1 MAKKLIS
8 FDDEAEGL
16 GLPEVVEGRLGGIF
30 AGRQDALAGPAPLGM
45 FSAALAS
52 RETGPVVIVGTGSST
67 TQGNGASATHLRW
80 FNQFATA
87 VHRAYPLASGA
98 EQPLPRV
105 LADAVAEPPAGP
117 GIHFVNAAVGGTNA
131 RNFLTDVTGPQV
143 AALNPDVIIHM
154 VGTNDFRIDKPI
166 DEFTTEFSA
175 RLDQLD
181 QDAATPILHVIVRAY
196 EVAGDHYTEDGTLHT
211 WDEYGEAMRAA
222 AEDRADHAI
231 YIDLSESYARAGV
244 PGDDPHGMI
253 LADMV
258 HQNDV
263 GHTFMADL
271 MLRAMKIPPAPAVV
285 EQAPPRP
292 AILLAYDRFDY
303 PDGPIGG
310 LTTPTGQVWTQWDGS
325 PRISGGSASAGGG
338 PATAAFDVGS
348 SDHDASVLVEITST
362 AGYPMLLFRS
372 LDVDNRLGATIDV
385 AGGGFFLHRMLGG
398 VATNLTTVAS
408 INTSRGVHSVRAICA
423 GRRIQ
428 VYWDDAK
435 IIDHTLSEADSTAMN
450 DWTHVGWRSLLGQAK
465 WDDFR
470 VAL

>member
-8 FDDEAEGL
+8 YDDEAEGL

-30 AGRQDALAGPAPLGM
+30 AGRQDTLAGPAPLGM
-45 FSAALAS
+45 LSAALAS

-98 EQPLPRV
+98 AQPLPRT
-105 LADAVAEPPAGP
+105 LADAVADPPASP
-117 GIHFVNAAVGGTNA
+117 RIHFVNAAVGGTNA

-196 EVAGDHYTEDGTLHT
+196 EVAGDNYTSDGTLHT
-211 WDEYGEAMRAA
+211 WDEYGEAMRSV
-222 AEDRADHAI
+222 AESRSDHAI
-231 YIDLSESYARAGV
+231 YIDLAEAYALAGV

-271 MLRAMKIPPAPAVV
+271 MLRAMRIPPAPTVI
-285 EQAPPRP
+285 EKAPPRP
-292 AILLAYDRFDY
+292 AILLAYERFAH

-310 LTTPTGQVWTQWDGS
+310 LTTPTGQVWAQWDGY
-325 PRISGGSASAGGG
+325 PRISGGSASASGG
-338 PATAAFDVGS
+338 PATAAFDVES
-348 SDHDASVLVEITST
+348 SDHDVSALIEITST
-362 AGYPMLLFRS
+362 SGYPVLLFRS
-372 LDVDNRLGATIDV
+372 LDIDNRLGAMIGV
-385 AGGGFFLHRMLGG
+385 SGGSFWLQRMLGG
-398 VATNLTTVAS
+398 VATNLATVAS
-408 INTSRGVHSVRAICA
+408 VNTSQGVHSVRAICA

-428 VYWDDAK
+428 IYWDGNK
-435 IIDHTLSEADSTAMN
+435 IIDHTLSEADTTAMN
-450 DWTHVGWRSLLGQAK
+450 GWTHVGWRSLLGQAK

>member
-271 MLRAMKIPPAPAVV
+271 MLRAMKIPPAPAVI

-292 AILLAYDRFDY
+292 AILLAYERFDH
-303 PDGPIGG
+303 PDGPIGN
-310 LTTPTGQVWTQWDGS
+310 LTTPTGQVWAQWDGS
-325 PRISGGSASAGGG
+325 PRVSGGSASAAGGA
-338 PATAAFDVGS
+338 ATAAFDVGS
-348 SDHDASVLVEITST
+348 SDHDVSALIEITST
-362 AGYPMLLFRS
+362 AGFPSFMFRS
-372 LDVDNRLGATIDV
+372 LDVDNRLGATIGV
-385 AGGGFFLHRMLGG
+385 AEGYFLLQRMLGG
-398 VATNLTTVAS
+398 VSTNLTTIAS
-408 INTSRGVHSVRAICA
+408 INTSQGVHSVRAICT

-428 VYWDDAK
+428 VYWDGNK
-435 IIDHTLSEADSTAMN
+435 IIDHTLSEADATAMN
-450 DWTHVGWRSLLGQAK
+450 GWTHVGWRSQLGQAK

>member
-8 FDDEAEGL
+8 FDDEKSNL
-16 GLPEVVEGRLGGIF
+16 GLPDVVEERLGDIF
-30 AGRQDALAGPAPLGM
+30 AGRQDTLAGPAPLGM

-87 VHRAYPLASGA
+87 VHRAHPLASGA

-117 GIHFVNAAVGGTNA
+117 GINFVNAAVGGTNA

-143 AALNPDVIIHM
+143 AALDPDVIIHM

-181 QDAATPILHVIVRAY
+181 ADAATPILHVIVRAY
-196 EVAGDHYTEDGTLHT
+196 EVAGDAYTSDGTLHT
-211 WDEYGEAMRAA
+211 WDEYGEAMRSV
-222 AEDRADHAI
+222 AESRADHAI
-231 YIDLSESYARAGV
+231 YIDLSESYALAGV

-271 MLRAMKIPPAPAVV
+271 MLRAMKIPPAPTVI
-285 EQAPPRP
+285 EKAPPRP
-292 AILLAYDRFDY
+292 AILLAYEPFDH

-310 LTTPTGQVWTQWDGS
+310 LTTPTGQVWAQWDGS

-338 PATAAFDVGS
+338 SATAAFDAGS
-348 SDHDASVLVEITST
+348 SVQDVSALIEITST
-362 AGYPMLLFRS
+362 SGYPVFMFRS
-372 LDVDNRLGATIDV
+372 LDVDNRMGVIIGN
-385 AGGGFFLHRMLGG
+385 AGGDFVLQRVLGG
-398 VATNLTTVAS
+398 VSTNLVTGERV
-408 INTSRGVHSVRAICA
+408 NTARGVHSVRAICA

-428 VYWDDAK
+428 IYWDGNK
-435 IIDHTLSEADSTAMN
+435 IIDHTLSEADITAM
-450 DWTHVGWRSLLGQAK
+450 DGWTYVGWRSLLGQAK

>member
-87 VHRAYPLASGA
+87 VHRAHPLASGA
-98 EQPLPRV
+98 EQPLPRA
-105 LADAVAEPPAGP
+105 LADAVAVPPSGP

-131 RNFLTDVTGPQV
+131 GNFLTDVTGPQV
-143 AALNPDVIIHM
+143 AALDPDVIIHM

-181 QDAATPILHVIVRAY
+181 RDAATPILHVIVRAY

-271 MLRAMKIPPAPAVV
+271 MLRAMKIPPAPTVI
-285 EQAPPRP
+285 EKAPPRP
-292 AILLAYDRFDY
+292 AILLAYERFDH
-303 PDGPIGG
+303 PDGPIGN
-310 LTTPTGQVWTQWDGS
+310 LTTPTGQVWAQWDGS
-325 PRISGGSASAGGG
+325 PRVSGGSASAAGGA
-338 PATAAFDVGS
+338 ATAAFDVGS
-348 SDHDASVLVEITST
+348 SDHDVSALIEITST
-362 AGYPMLLFRS
+362 AGFPSFMFRS
-372 LDVDNRLGATIDV
+372 LDIDNRLGATIGV
-385 AGGGFFLHRMLGG
+385 AEGYFLLQRMLGG
-398 VATNLTTVAS
+398 VSTNLTTIAS
-408 INTSRGVHSVRAICA
+408 INTSQGVHSVRAICT

-428 VYWDDAK
+428 VYWDGNK
-435 IIDHTLSEADSTAMN
+435 IIDHTLSEADATAMN
-450 DWTHVGWRSLLGQAK
+450 GWTHVGWRSQLGQAK

>member
-1 MAKKLIS
+1 MTKKLIS

-30 AGRQDALAGPAPLGM
+30 AGRQDTLAGPAPLGM

-87 VHRAYPLASGA
+87 VHRAHPLASGA

-105 LADAVAEPPAGP
+105 LADAVANPPTSP
-117 GIHFVNAAVGGTNA
+117 GIHFVNAAVGGTNV
-131 RNFLTDVTGPQV
+131 RNFLTDETGPQV
-143 AALNPDVIIHM
+143 AALDPDVIIHM

-181 QDAATPILHVIVRAY
+181 ADAATPILHVIVRAY
-196 EVAGDHYTEDGTLHT
+196 EVAGDDYTSDGTLHT
-211 WDEYGEAMRAA
+211 WDEYGEAMRSV
-222 AEDRADHAI
+222 AESRADHAI
-231 YIDLSESYARAGV
+231 YIDLAEAYALAGV

-271 MLRAMKIPPAPAVV
+271 MLRAMRIPPAPTVI
-285 EQAPPRP
+285 EKAPPRP
-292 AILLAYDRFDY
+292 AILLAYEPFAH

-310 LTTPTGQVWTQWDGS
+310 LTTPTGQVWAQWDGS

-338 PATAAFDVGS
+338 VATAAFDVES
-348 SDHDASVLVEITST
+348 SDHDVSALIEITST
-362 AGYPMLLFRS
+362 SGYPMLLLRS
-372 LDVDNRLGATIDV
+372 LDVNNRLGVMIGV
-385 AGGGFFLHRMLGG
+385 PEGSISVQRMLGG
-398 VATNLTTVAS
+398 VATKLTTSAS

-428 VYWDDAK
+428 IYWDGNK
-435 IIDHTLSEADSTAMN
+435 IIDHTLSEADTTAMN

-470 VAL
+470 VAI